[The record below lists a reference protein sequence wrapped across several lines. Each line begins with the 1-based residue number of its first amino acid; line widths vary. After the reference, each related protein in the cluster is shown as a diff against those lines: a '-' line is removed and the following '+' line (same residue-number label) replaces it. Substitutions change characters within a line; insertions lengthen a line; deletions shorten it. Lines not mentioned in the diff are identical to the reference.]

1 MNMADE
7 RPIYLDYNATTPCDP
22 RVLEAMRPYF
32 TDEFGNPAS
41 RTHAYGWRSEE
52 AVERARTQ
60 IAQSIGARP
69 RELIFTSG
77 ATEANNLALLG
88 AARATAKC
96 RGRVVVCRT
105 EHRSVLDPCQALR
118 REGFDVT
125 QIAVQ
130 PSGQIDISALRKA
143 LRRGALLV
151 SVMHA
156 NNEIGI
162 LQPLQ
167 EISAAAHAS
176 GALVH
181 TDAAQSV
188 GKVAVDVASLG
199 VDLLSLSGH
208 KLYGPKGIGALYVRD
223 RRPSIELR
231 PILYGGGH
239 ERGLRS
245 GTLPAPLC
253 VGLGRAC
260 EIAVEELEVE
270 AVRTRRLRD
279 RLLSNLEARID
290 DLQLNGDPE
299 DRLPGNLN
307 LSFRGIEASSLLLA
321 LPDVAISAGSAC
333 TSAHPEPSHVL
344 AALGLPPEEVLSSV
358 RIGIGRFTT
367 DEEVDR
373 AAVRIAEEVGRLR
386 ALSPVWDAARRSRAP
401 RAAARRSENR

>member
-1 MNMADE
+1 MADE

-22 RVLEAMRPYF
+22 RVVEAMRPYF
-32 TDEFGNPAS
+32 SEEFGNPAS

-88 AARATAKC
+88 VARATARC

-125 QIAVQ
+125 QIGVR
-130 PSGQIDISALRKA
+130 PSGQIDIGALRKA
-143 LRRGALLV
+143 LRRRAVLV
-151 SVMHA
+151 SVMQA
-156 NNEIGI
+156 NNEIGVV
-162 LQPLQ
+162 QPLH
-167 EISAAAHAS
+167 EISAAAHGS

-181 TDAAQSV
+181 TDAAQAV
-188 GKVAVDVASLG
+188 GKIPVDVGSLG

-223 RRPSIELR
+223 RRPGIELR

-260 EIAVEELEVE
+260 EIAAGELEVE
-270 AVRTRRLRD
+270 AERTRGLRD
-279 RLLSNLEARID
+279 RLLRNLEARID
-290 DLQLNGDPE
+290 DLRLNGDPV

-307 LSFRGIEASSLLLA
+307 LSFRGIEASALLLA
-321 LPDVAISAGSAC
+321 LPDVAISSGSAC

-344 AALGLPPEEVLSSV
+344 AGLGLPPEEVLSSV

-386 ALSPVWDAARRSRAP
+386 ALSPAWDAARRGRAP
-401 RAAARRSENR
+401 QGAARGSENR